1 MLGTVNTV
9 FRKVFGSR
17 NDRLVKA
24 YLRRVEKINALEPE
38 VRQLTD
44 TQLRERTAT
53 FRERVA
59 KGEAMADLLPEVM
72 ATAREVMDRAV
83 GIRNIFNPDAHFD
96 PRKLPSE
103 IQGLYADTK
112 AKMDAAAPV
121 GVLGHHAIVP
131 GWMQVEIDNRIYE
144 AVRELYPQSRP
155 PFRARPFDVQLVG
168 GMVLGEGRIAEMK
181 TGEGKT
187 IVAPLACYVA
197 AIEGLQCYVV
207 TVNDYLVQRDRDW
220 VFPFYQWLGL
230 TVGAIHPG
238 HQLEA
243 AAKAM
248 PPELLKAR
256 FPQGDF
262 NNPHWTYHVA
272 NALKAEAYRCH
283 VVYGTNSE
291 FGFDYLRD
299 NMKLTT
305 EEQVQ
310 KHRDFCIV
318 DEIDSILIDEA
329 RTPLI
334 ISGPAHD
341 DAPRYKEADDLARH
355 LIQRQKEWDAADAKV
370 QQAMMRIKGLEGEIR
385 NTRDKDKVPGWRAE
399 IKELETRLPQLEA
412 ERDQHVQYYEIERE
426 KKAAHLTHDGIAEA
440 QKVAGVGSFY
450 VGNNIDMPHLLENAL
465 RAHVI
470 YRRDHEYVVEGQEVI
485 IVDEFTG
492 RKMIGRQWSDGLH
505 QAVEAKE
512 RVKIKQETQTLA
524 TVTIQNFF
532 KMFKRL
538 AGMTG
543 TAITEATEFHEIY
556 KLDVVCIPTNLPV
569 IRTDRDD
576 LIFLSEKDKW
586 NAIIDEIKKVH
597 DVGRPVLVGTT
608 SVENSEMLSQRLTK
622 KYGIKHEVLNA
633 KQHEREAHIVEH
645 AGELGAVMIATN
657 MAGRGTDIKLQP
669 IPREALVRHWQLR
682 SLLPAEAKAEMSDDE
697 LTALAWRQM
706 AATHLGIK
714 ARELEAM
721 GDDEARLRLLRH
733 WVRGHVYIDD
743 SKVDKLSEAEA
754 MSLLDTAPDFLLHR
768 LELFP
773 HAEEMGGLHIVGTER
788 HESRRIDNQLRG
800 RSGRQGDHG
809 SSRFFISLEDPLMKM
824 FAGKTTMAALSK
836 LGMKEGDAIEHRWI
850 TKSVERAQRKVE
862 ERNFEIRKN
871 LLEYDEVMEHQRQFF
886 YGTRQDVLEGKRV
899 EQLIFDYIGEAVDDA
914 VGYYKDP
921 LYAAT
926 QAAEWCRQELGV
938 SVEPDRLPL
947 DDLQDLQNHVRKEA
961 RSEARSVIDVTLGEY
976 MSHDLPAEE
985 WDLKGLQ
992 QWAMSQ
998 FSVDVKQ
1005 NQLRQMNIDEVK
1017 TLLMDAA
1024 VEQIDKKDLSG
1035 IAKFM
1040 DARYGAKDLASW
1052 TQAKFGLELDVA
1064 KLDEQSAADAHE
1076 QILSE
1081 ARSRYARR
1089 EIAYPVEFTLEA
1101 VFAAAQQNPQWAV
1114 EQLCAW
1120 AKQRFALEWTPE
1132 EVSKKNGQE
1141 LHALLVAEAEAWIK
1155 EGGKL
1160 DQFTQEAVSAGSPQ
1174 AIAEKVQARW
1184 GKPIE
1189 VKLLE
1194 EAEDDDARR
1203 DAVYDHGRGVL
1214 RAELTQLERYVLL
1227 QILDAAWKDHLY
1239 AMDQLKDSIGLRG
1252 YAEKDPR
1259 IEYKREGANQ
1269 FQQMQKS
1276 VRDRVTELIF
1286 RARLTPNVQARNVYA
1301 QQQASQAEAANV
1313 LEASRAA
1320 QQGTAQQREDLAA
1333 AERASGGDGGEGAAG
1348 GGDRHLSRHER
1359 RARAAMARK
1368 GDKAGS
1374 FKDRKRRSR

>member
-1 MLGTVNTV
+1 MVISAINKTFT
-9 FRKVFGSR
+9 KIFGSR
-17 NDRLVKA
+17 NERLVKSYMKRVA
-24 YLRRVEKINALEPE
+24 LINPEEQQVRRM
-38 VRQLTD
+38 TD
-44 TQLRERTAT
+44 GQLRERT
-53 FRERVA
+53 REFQKRIQDGA
-59 KGEAMADLLPEVM
+59 KMADLLPQVM

-83 GIRNIFNPDAHFD
+83 GIRNIFNPAAHFD
-96 PRKLPSE
+96 AAKLPSVVRE
-103 IQGLYADTK
+103 LYEQTK
-112 AKMDAAAPV
+112 ATMDATPAV
-121 GVLGHHAIVP
+121 GVLGHHGLVP

-144 AVRELYPQSRP
+144 AVRSLHPLSRP
-155 PFRARPFDVQLVG
+155 PFRARPFDVQLIG

-197 AIEGLQCYVV
+197 CIEGLQCHVV

-230 TVGAIHPG
+230 TVGAIHPS
-238 HQLEA
+238 HQLEEI
-243 AAKAM
+243 AKAM
-248 PPELLKAR
+248 PAELLKAK
-256 FPQGDF
+256 FPALNTADQY
-262 NNPHWTYHVA
+262 WTYHA
-272 NALKAEAYRCH
+272 GNALKAEAYHCH

-305 EEQVQ
+305 QEQVQ
-310 KHRDFCIV
+310 KRRDFCIV

-334 ISGPAHD
+334 ISGPAHE

-355 LIQRQKEWDAADAKV
+355 LIQKQRSWDEADLKV
-370 QQAMMRIKGLEGEIR
+370 QQCMMRIKGLEGEIR
-385 NTRDKDKVPGWRAE
+385 NTRDKEKIPGWKAE
-399 IKELETRLPQLEA
+399 MKELEAKLPELEA
-412 ERDQHVQYYEIERE
+412 ARDKFVQYYEIERE

-440 QKVAGVGSFY
+440 QKVAGIGSFY

-532 KMFKRL
+532 KMYKRL

-543 TAITEATEFHEIY
+543 TAITEATEFHDIY
-556 KLDVVCIPTNLPV
+556 KLDVVCIPTNV
-569 IRTDRDD
+569 AVVRIDRDD

-586 NAIIDEIKKVH
+586 NAILDEIKKVH

-622 KYGIKHEVLNA
+622 KYGIQHAVLNA

-669 IPREALVRHWQLR
+669 IPRDALVRHWQLR
-682 SLLPAEAKAEMSDDE
+682 SILPADARPDMSDDE
-697 LTALAWRQM
+697 LVRLAYRQM
-706 AATHLGIK
+706 ATTYLGLKPRDI
-714 ARELEAM
+714 EAM
-721 GDDEARLRLLRH
+721 SDDEVKRQLLRH
-733 WVRGHVYIDD
+733 WVRGNVYIDD
-743 SKVDKLSEAEA
+743 KKVDNLSADEC
-754 MSLLDTAPDFLLHR
+754 MKLLDTAPEFLLHR
-768 LELFP
+768 LSLYT
-773 HAEEMGGLHIVGTER
+773 HSQDMGGLHIVGTER

-800 RSGRQGDHG
+800 RSGRQGDKG

-850 TKSVERAQRKVE
+850 TRSVERAQRKVE

-886 YGTRQDVLEGKRV
+886 YGTRQDVLEGKNI
-899 EQLIFDYIGEAVDDA
+899 EQLIFDYIGEAVADN
-914 VGYYKDP
+914 VEYYKDS
-921 LYAAT
+921 LYAQT
-926 QAAEWCRQELGV
+926 QAAEWCRQELSV
-938 SVEPDRLPL
+938 SVEPERLVM
-947 DDLQDLQNHVRKEA
+947 DDLAELQREVRKEA
-961 RSEARSVIDVTLGEY
+961 HGEARSVIDVTLGEY
-976 MSHDLPAEE
+976 MSHDVPPEE

-992 QWAMSQ
+992 HWAMSQ

-1017 TLLMDAA
+1017 DLLLAAA
-1024 VEQIDKKDLSG
+1024 VEQIDRKDLSG
-1035 IAKFM
+1035 IARFM
-1040 DARYGAKDLASW
+1040 DPLYGANDLAAW
-1052 TQAKFGLELDVA
+1052 AQAKFGLELEPA
-1064 KLDEQSAADAHE
+1064 KLAELTAEQATDL
-1076 QILSE
+1076 ILGE

-1089 EIAYPVEFTLEA
+1089 EIAYPIEFTLEA
-1101 VFAAAQQNPQWAV
+1101 AFAAAQQDPNWAIG
-1114 EQLCAW
+1114 QLCAW
-1120 AKQRFALEWTPE
+1120 VKQRYALEWTPE
-1132 EVSKKNGQE
+1132 DVSKKNGQE
-1141 LHALLVAEAEAWIK
+1141 IHQMLVAEAEAWLGK
-1155 EGGKL
+1155 DGQAGKL
-1160 DQFTQEAVSAGSPQ
+1160 DVFTDEAVKAGSPQ
-1174 AIAEKVQARW
+1174 AIAEKVQQRW
-1184 GKPIE
+1184 GATIE
-1189 VKLLE
+1189 LRRLE
-1194 EAEDDDARR
+1194 RASDFEATR
-1203 DAVYDHGRGVL
+1203 DVVYDHCRAIL

-1239 AMDQLKDSIGLRG
+1239 AIDQLKDSVGLRG

-1259 IEYKREGANQ
+1259 IEYKREGSRL
-1269 FQQMQKS
+1269 FRDMQKN

-1286 RARLTPNVQARNVYA
+1286 RARLTPNVQVRNVYA
-1301 QQQASQAEAANV
+1301 QQEASQAQAQSALDARQAA
-1313 LEASRAA
+1313 S
-1320 QQGTAQQREDLAA
+1320 QGTAQQREAIEAA
-1333 AERASGGDGGEGAAG
+1333 DRAG
-1348 GGDRHLSRHER
+1348 GGGDEGGGRHLSRHER
-1359 RARAAMARK
+1359 RARAAIARK
-1368 GDKAGS
+1368 GDKAGQ